1 MTDIQ
6 RKDLLQSV
14 FDKLEKHA
22 RISKLEK
29 ALKLDESHLQA
40 WLDAWEGPQQEQ
52 NVMVAPNDLITA
64 MSFQHS
70 VNGGYT
76 M

>member
-1 MTDIQ
+1 MVQTDNRSDMTDIQ

-22 RISKLEK
+22 RISKLER

-40 WLDAWEGPQQEQ
+40 WLDAWEGP
-52 NVMVAPNDLITA
+52 
-64 MSFQHS
+64 
-70 VNGGYT
+70 
-76 M
+76 